1 MSLSRMPARRRAQ
14 RGLSLI
20 GLLAWAI
27 IIGFSFTLRKASKQ
41 SRAFEADFWK
51 AAEVNLPAV
60 KQQVTLRID
69 PDIVEYFKA
78 AGQGYQTRINAVLR
92 SYVKAHQ
99 HNK

>member
-1 MSLSRMPARRRAQ
+1 MN
-14 RGLSLI
+14 
-20 GLLAWAI
+20 
-27 IIGFSFTLRKASKQ
+27 ASKK
-41 SRAFEADFWK
+41 SIKSDLPRVDAISDENIDYSEIPTTEADFWQ

>member
-1 MSLSRMPARRRAQ
+1 MN
-14 RGLSLI
+14 
-20 GLLAWAI
+20 
-27 IIGFSFTLRKASKQ
+27 ASKK
-41 SRAFEADFWK
+41 SIKSDLPRVDAISDENIDYSEIPTTEADFWK

-99 HNK
+99 QK

>member
-1 MSLSRMPARRRAQ
+1 MNARRKSIKSDLQ
-14 RGLSLI
+14 RVDAMSDKDI
-20 GLLAWAI
+20 DYSDVPA
-27 IIGFSFTLRKASKQ
+27 TDV
-41 SRAFEADFWK
+41 DFWQ

-69 PDIVEYFKA
+69 PDIVDYFKA